1 MGMIELSLVEPG
13 MELASD
19 AVAPNGFVLL
29 PADAVVTAKH
39 LQIFESWG
47 LNELDVKGVTRQDI
61 LKREV
66 DKIDPKKLADV
77 NREIEE
83 LFRDTDRNDPATQ
96 EIFRHALIRAAAS
109 AAKAH

>member
-1 MGMIELSLVEPG
+1 MIELNLVEPG

-29 PADAVVTAKH
+29 PADAVITAKH

-47 LNELDVKGVTRQDI
+47 IGELDVKGISRQDM

-66 DKIDPKKLADV
+66 DKIDPGKLAEV
-77 NREIEE
+77 NREVEE
-83 LFRDTDRNDPATQ
+83 LFRGTDRNDPATQ
-96 EIFRHALIRAAAS
+96 EIFRYALIRAAGN
-109 AAKAH
+109 AAKAS